1 MMQINKPNL
10 TLTEENGGS
19 YGKFVIEPLERG
31 FGETLGNAM
40 RRVLLGS
47 LPGAA
52 PVAVRIQGVQHEF
65 STIPGVSEDV
75 ADIILNLKS
84 LIVSTKNVEPD
95 FKSTIYLKVKTP
107 GRVYAKDFSLNGEVE
122 ILNPD
127 LYICTLA
134 TGASIDMELII
145 GRGRGYVP
153 ASNNKNASDSIGF
166 IAMDSIFTPVKS
178 VNYFVESARVG
189 HDMNF
194 DKLTLEV
201 KTNGAV
207 SAREVAS
214 LAGKVLND
222 HLNMFI
228 ELVDEMANTEIL
240 VARQEDKQQKVLE
253 MTIND
258 LELSVRSTNCL
269 KRANINT
276 VEDLIRKTDRELG
289 KVRNLGQK
297 SLEEVKQKLV
307 ELGLNLKSDDE

>member
-10 TLTEENGGS
+10 TLVEENDGS
-19 YGKFVIEPLERG
+19 FGKFVVEPLERG
-31 FGETLGNAM
+31 FGNTLGNAM

-84 LIVSTKNVEPD
+84 LIVSTQSTDPE
-95 FKSTIYLKVKTP
+95 FKSTIYLKTKTP
-107 GRVYAKDFSLNGEVE
+107 GKVYAKDFTVNDEVE

-134 TGASIDMELII
+134 TGGSIDMELVI
-145 GRGRGYVP
+145 GRGRGYVS
-153 ASNNKNASDSIGF
+153 AKDNKNACDSIGF

-178 VNYFVESARVG
+178 ANYYVESARVG
-189 HDMNF
+189 HDINF
-194 DKLTLEV
+194 DKLILEV
-201 KTNGAV
+201 TTNGAV
-207 SAREVAS
+207 SAKQVAS
-214 LAGKVLND
+214 LSGKIIND
-222 HLNMFI
+222 HMNMFI
-228 ELVDEMANTEIL
+228 ELVDEMANNEIL

-307 ELGLNLKSDDE
+307 DLGLTLKSDDE

>member
-10 TLTEENGGS
+10 TLTEENGGAF
-19 YGKFVIEPLERG
+19 GRFVVEPLERG
-31 FGETLGNAM
+31 FGNTLGNAM

-52 PVAVRIQGVQHEF
+52 AVAVRIQGVQHEF

-84 LIVSTKNVEPD
+84 MIVRTTNTEPD
-95 FKSTIYLKVKTP
+95 FKSTIYLKTRNAGKI
-107 GRVYAKDFSLNGEVE
+107 YAKDITLNQDVE
-122 ILNPD
+122 IMNPD

-134 TGASIDMELII
+134 SGASIDMEIII

-153 ASNNKNASDSIGF
+153 AKDNKNASDSIGF
-166 IAMDSIFTPVKS
+166 IPIDSIFTPV
-178 VNYFVESARVG
+178 VACNYFIESARVG
-189 HDMNF
+189 HDINF

-201 KTNGAV
+201 TTNGATT
-207 SAREVAS
+207 AKEVAS
-214 LAGKVLND
+214 LAGKIIND
-222 HLNMFI
+222 HLKMFI
-228 ELVDEMANTEIL
+228 ELVDDMADNEIL

-307 ELGLNLKSDDE
+307 DLGLTLKSEDE